1 MSDQDNTRSAIERHQ
16 QEQRLISVLADE
28 FRDLHDA
35 PSDVPLDTL
44 DDIYAAVHRLR
55 EGPNPQPALPSACPA
70 AAFAALPSR
79 SACCRRSPARNSS
92 SAFIICRQCPAAAMS
107 VVG

>member
-55 EGPNPQPALPSACPA
+55 DGHNPQPRTAICLSGGGI
-70 AAFAALPSR
+70 R
-79 SACCRRSPARNSS
+79 SATAVVSHGMLVSP
-92 SAFIICRQCPAAAMS
+92 M
-107 VVG
+107 